1 MKVIPKSHLILL
13 FVIILLGAFLRLDNL
28 EHTSFQSHVIGDLEL
43 AEKIAD
49 GTYFPLSGLTSGRH
63 PYGVQQTFGPLFSY
77 LLAIPLFVKDSYIFA
92 VGFVAVLNIL
102 AVMIAYK
109 FIAEFFDPKTAL
121 IGAAFY
127 ATNPWAIF
135 FSDIMTNAF
144 VVPFFSVLF
153 IYCLFKFAIS
163 KQDIYIIPAIILSA
177 LMLQLHLGTLLLAI
191 LLVLTILLFR
201 RDLNIKY
208 FILGGLGGTIT
219 LLPYL
224 YYNLTRG
231 TIFAVLEHAALPVA
245 VESKT
250 LILEAIGIPALLATN
265 YFGKY
270 ILGTAQ
276 LFENSFANYYVLA
289 IASIIIGLLLLGGLH
304 IFVNLR
310 KDKYKLL
317 LLWMILPT
325 VFFILLGKNVS
336 PHFFIAIYPAQFI
349 LLGLV
354 LGKFYDKAKSAT
366 ILLILILLIS
376 NIAVITGF
384 YSVAARDGGTNGI
397 YHGTYSAR
405 EEVAEFILKDA
416 QSQDIVIYGFEKGPN
431 NAYRYILEKNKRIV
445 NYKQITNIEEMTN
458 GYFIDD
464 RYMITARYL
473 TEKEKEFGEYIEFR
487 NIGILG
493 VTS

>member
-1 MKVIPKSHLILL
+1 MKVITKNHLILL

-191 LLVLTILLFR
+191 LLVL
-201 RDLNIKY
+201 
-208 FILGGLGGTIT
+208 
-219 LLPYL
+219 
-224 YYNLTRG
+224 
-231 TIFAVLEHAALPVA
+231 EHAALPVA

-270 ILGTAQ
+270 ILGTAR

-384 YSVAARDGGTNGI
+384 YSVASRDGGTNGI